1 MLDIS
6 NLNSSINAILGNNM
20 FLKDAELADNLNR
33 DLVIFNSDLNQ
44 ELMNLNSM
52 TNYNIDKISRQS
64 KDFANFL
71 RDIRSV
77 CDNYISRF
85 GCY

>member
-52 TNYNIDKISRQS
+52 TNYSIDKISVHS

-85 GCY
+85 DCY

>member
-20 FLKDAELADNLNR
+20 FLKDAELVDNLNQ

-44 ELMNLNSM
+44 ELMNINNM
-52 TNYNIDKISRQS
+52 TNNKIDKISEQS
-64 KDFANFL
+64 KYCANF
-71 RDIRSV
+71 
-77 CDNYISRF
+77 
-85 GCY
+85 

>member
-1 MLDIS
+1 MLNIS

-33 DLVIFNSDLNQ
+33 DLVIFSTDLNQ
-44 ELMNLNSM
+44 ELMSLNSM
-52 TNYNIDKISRQS
+52 TNYSMDKISERS

-85 GCY
+85 DCY

>member
-85 GCY
+85 DCY

>member
-52 TNYNIDKISRQS
+52 TNYSIDKISGQS
-64 KDFANFL
+64 TDFANFL

-85 GCY
+85 DCY

>member
-52 TNYNIDKISRQS
+52 TNYNIDKISGQS

-71 RDIRSV
+71 KDIRSV

-85 GCY
+85 DCY

>member
-52 TNYNIDKISRQS
+52 TNYSIDKISRQS

-85 GCY
+85 DYY

>member
-71 RDIRSV
+71 KDIRSV

-85 GCY
+85 DCY

>member
-6 NLNSSINAILGNNM
+6 NLNSSINEILGNNM
-20 FLKDAELADNLNR
+20 FLKNAELADNLNR

-52 TNYNIDKISRQS
+52 TNYSIDKISEQS

-85 GCY
+85 DCY

>member
-33 DLVIFNSDLNQ
+33 DLVIFNTDLNQ

-52 TNYNIDKISRQS
+52 TNYSIDKISEQS

-85 GCY
+85 DCY

>member
-52 TNYNIDKISRQS
+52 TNYSIDKISVHS

-71 RDIRSV
+71 RDIRSI

-85 GCY
+85 DCY

>member
-52 TNYNIDKISRQS
+52 TNYSIDKISGHL
-64 KDFANFL
+64 KDFTNFL

-85 GCY
+85 DCY

>member
-52 TNYNIDKISRQS
+52 TNYSIDKISEQS

-85 GCY
+85 DCY

>member
-52 TNYNIDKISRQS
+52 TNYNIDKISEQS
-64 KDFANFL
+64 KDFTNFL

-85 GCY
+85 DCY